1 MAKTNFKSSTLQ
13 LADQINDE
21 FLTCKIC
28 YEPFKEP
35 KSLSC
40 LHTFCEQCIDQHVE
54 AQRTYKYTDYR
65 EFACPIC
72 RKKTVIP
79 TGGCRKLNDNF
90 LVSSLSEL
98 LSAKQKSI
106 RVPHCEI
113 CKLTTNVERVAALK
127 CVECQKLMCHTCSD
141 THKRMKITNNHNLY
155 ELETEKDIMC
165 KTHSNEIVRFFCE
178 QCETCVCVAC
188 TYTDHCDHDLV
199 DFKDAILHHR
209 EKLEENLRKC
219 RVKIGEIRTRLD
231 TIRQCEAHI
240 DLCTNDIRS
249 TTIQFIQQL
258 EAKERELTDS
268 LKDYFGDDAG
278 SYIRKKDELETLL
291 DQLKSTCSLGDVV
304 VKGLYKQFNLIMH
317 LPVL

>member
-1 MAKTNFKSSTLQ
+1 MSKPAFKSSTLQ

-35 KSLSC
+35 KSLTC
-40 LHTFCEQCIDQHVE
+40 LHTFCEQCIDQHVD
-54 AQRTYKYTDYR
+54 AQRSYKYTDYR

-98 LSAKQKSI
+98 LLNKHQLSKT
-106 RVPHCEI
+106 PHCEI
-113 CKLTTNVERVAALK
+113 CKLTANVEREAALK
-127 CVECQKLMCHTCSD
+127 CVECQKLMCQTCSN
-141 THKRMKITNNHNLY
+141 THKKMKITSNHNLY

-178 QCETCVCVAC
+178 QCEMCVCVAC
-188 TYTDHCDHDLV
+188 TYSEHCDHDLV
-199 DFKDAILHHR
+199 DFKDGIMHHK
-209 EKLEENLRKC
+209 EKLEDNLRRC

-231 TIRQCEAHI
+231 MIKQCEMRMS
-240 DLCTNDIRS
+240 LCTNEIHNS
-249 TTIQFIQQL
+249 TVKFIEQL
-258 EAKERELTDS
+258 EEQEKQLTES
-268 LKDYFGDDAG
+268 LVDYFGDDANL
-278 SYIRKKDELETLL
+278 YIKKKDDLENFL

-304 VKGLYKQFNLIMH
+304 VKGW
-317 LPVL
+317 